1 VGVVTG
7 GSDRKQIAF
16 SWAALAAG
24 TFAWFNSQQLGS
36 NWAFAGC
43 PSATPLVHLL
53 IGLVALALIAG
64 GGFLSLRVW
73 RSGSVEEARPFVALV
88 GILTSGLLGIAI
100 ILQTL
105 AGLIIPR
112 CFA

>member
-1 VGVVTG
+1 MKLEG
-7 GSDRKQIAF
+7 DRKQIAF
-16 SWAALAAG
+16 SWAALATG

-36 NWAFAGC
+36 NWAFAAC
-43 PSATPLVHLL
+43 PTATPLVHLL
-53 IGLVALALIAG
+53 IGLLALALVAG

-73 RSGSVEEARPFVALV
+73 RGGTVEESRPFVALV
-88 GILTSGLLGIAI
+88 GLLTSGLLAVAI
-100 ILQTL
+100 ILQTV

>member
-1 VGVVTG
+1 MRLDG
-7 GSDRKQIAF
+7 DRRTIAF
-16 SWAALAAG
+16 SWAALALGAS
-24 TFAWFNSQQLGS
+24 AWFDSQQYGS
-36 NWAFAGC
+36 NLAFAGC
-43 PSATPLVHLL
+43 PSFSPLVSVLL
-53 IGLVALALIAG
+53 GLGALALVAV

-73 RSGSVEEARPFVALV
+73 RGGTVEEPRPFVALI
-88 GILTSGLLGIAI
+88 GLLTSGLLSVAI

>member
-1 VGVVTG
+1 MKLDG
-7 GSDRKQIAF
+7 DRRTIAF

-24 TFAWFNSQQLGS
+24 AFAWFNSQQLGS

-43 PSATPLVHLL
+43 PSFSPLVSLL
-53 IGLVALALIAG
+53 LGVLALALVAG
-64 GGFLSLRVW
+64 GGFLSLKVW
-73 RSGSVEEARPFVALV
+73 RGGTVEEARPFVALI
-88 GILTSGLLGIAI
+88 GILTSGLVSVAI

-112 CFA
+112 CFS